1 MLHPRRYILIAF
13 MIWIA
18 CCFSAEVAAK
28 PKSPQPPE
36 IPTTRTITTTLKP
49 ERPKRVIDLYYLDGN
64 NRSCTD
70 TYKVEA
76 SRVYIHTHQAISFTS
91 YIQRKCNGKFLN
103 APIPKSVTFT
113 ARNING
119 KSGSANQTITPSAST
134 FTFTHTFEKSG
145 TYQINIVHHVDDIE
159 SHTVSFTVNVMP

>member
-1 MLHPRRYILIAF
+1 MFFPLRYISVAF
-13 MIWIA
+13 VFWTA
-18 CCFSAEVAAK
+18 CCFSIEATAK
-28 PKSPQPPE
+28 PKAPPAPE
-36 IPTTRTITTTLKP
+36 VPTTRTITTTLKP

-64 NRSCTD
+64 KRSCVD

-91 YIQRKCNGKFLN
+91 YIQRKCGGKFLN

-119 KSGSANQTITPSAST
+119 KSGSANQTITPSSST
-134 FTFTHTFEKSG
+134 FSITHTFEKSG

-159 SHTVSFTVNVMP
+159 SHTVSFTVSVLP